1 MYLPWLGVHCFLMS
15 NAYRIEI
22 ERITQIG
29 ITFPKRLMTISMDAM
44 DNQKVNCINFDSNLQ
59 FKEFYQFFR
68 KL

>member
-44 DNQKVNCINFDSNLQ
+44 DNQKVNFKKIYSNVQ
-59 FKEFYQFFR
+59 FR
-68 KL
+68 KFLLKL